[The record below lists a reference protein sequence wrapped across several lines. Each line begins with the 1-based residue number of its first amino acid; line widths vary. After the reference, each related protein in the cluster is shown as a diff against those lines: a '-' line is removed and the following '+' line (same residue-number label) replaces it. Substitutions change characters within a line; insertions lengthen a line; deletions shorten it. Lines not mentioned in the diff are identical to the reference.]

1 MTTPLPTFDELLR
14 QKLVALVTAA
24 DLTLETASV
33 QIMGKSESWLRRRL
47 GAPAGAKA
55 TGHQLTSQDVTLIL
69 AALRIPTDRLL
80 DPAPILIDGDLNSLR
95 LLDARKHAVLTLRRQ
110 VGKTRLQR
118 LQVQELVGKDL
129 RLTPAGRAILVAAS
143 DPSPT

>member
-1 MTTPLPTFDELLR
+1 
-14 QKLVALVTAA
+14 
-24 DLTLETASV
+24 
-33 QIMGKSESWLRRRL
+33 
-47 GAPAGAKA
+47 
-55 TGHQLTSQDVTLIL
+55 
-69 AALRIPTDRLL
+69 
-80 DPAPILIDGDLNSLR
+80 
-95 LLDARKHAVLTLRRQ
+95 